1 MRFHLPSSGRVVM
14 SCVQAELQLTNG
26 EDLALLRCGHLTPT
40 EVRSLRV
47 KAWADRDTF
56 PLVIPDRLRHQ
67 LGIPVIDNRLIEL
80 ADGSLTEVEM
90 VGPVEIRFAN
100 RRFTC
105 DAMVLADADA
115 VSLGVVPM
123 NGLNVV
129 IDPQQ
134 RELIVN
140 PQHPR
145 RSRFFTP
152 PHFTVPGAGSI
163 SLGAKLI
170 RLNAAPTSVKVT
182 RGELFSAP
190 ATSKP
195 RSV

>member
-1 MRFHLPSSGRVVM
+1 M

-152 PHFTVPGAGSI
+152 PHFCGLHPNSP
-163 SLGAKLI
+163 AKKKFENSRFVQKL
-170 RLNAAPTSVKVT
+170 RTAEVCSMLQRAHA
-182 RGELFSAP
+182 L
-190 ATSKP
+190 
-195 RSV
+195 